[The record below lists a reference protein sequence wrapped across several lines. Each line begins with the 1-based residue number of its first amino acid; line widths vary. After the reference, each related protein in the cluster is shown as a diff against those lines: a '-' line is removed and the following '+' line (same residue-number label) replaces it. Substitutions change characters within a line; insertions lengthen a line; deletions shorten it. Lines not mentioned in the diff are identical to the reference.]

1 MKCPYCKHTESKV
14 LYTIYVS
21 SRKDTV
27 RRRTCLGCD
36 RRFTTEEIVRA
47 LDKKA
52 KDAQKQLA

>member
-1 MKCPYCKHTESKV
+1 VKCPYCKYTESKV

-21 SRKDTV
+21 SKKDTV
-27 RRRTCLGCD
+27 RRRHCLGCD

-52 KDAQKQLA
+52 QDAKKQLA

>member
-1 MKCPYCKHTESKV
+1 VKCPYCRHTESKV

-27 RRRTCLGCD
+27 RRRECFGCD
-36 RRFTTEEIVRA
+36 RRYTTEEIVRR

-52 KDAQKQLA
+52 EDAKKQSA